1 MASMAKRGCSLL
13 LALVL
18 ALGLVVQTQAAG
30 STPSLS
36 QALTG
41 TAQYVYETVQA
52 PQVGSIGGD
61 WAVLGLARSGYT
73 VPAQYYRDYSAAV
86 EAYVKACN
94 GVLHEKKYTEY
105 SRVILALSSIGKDA
119 RDVAGYDLTKALG
132 DYDQTVWQGVNG
144 PIWALLALDC
154 RNYPMPQNPQ
164 AKTQATRQM
173 YVDYILSCQ
182 LPGGGWNLTKT
193 GTADPD
199 LTAMALQALAKYQD
213 QTNVKQAVS
222 QALTCLSRLQNPDGT
237 FSSEGVANG
246 ESCAQV
252 MIALGE
258 LGISLEDAR
267 FVKNG
272 CTLLDGLLTFYRPGQ
287 GFVHA
292 AAGGGANQMACEQ
305 ALMALAG
312 LQRAQSGQNSLYQM
326 SDARD
331 LTGESQ
337 TGQGLP
343 GKHADVQSS
352 PVILPGKTFPDIAG
366 HPNQAAIEA
375 LAARGIINGMTDTTF
390 APDETMTRAQF
401 ATIVVRGLG
410 LPEQTT
416 QVFDDV
422 KAGDWFA
429 PYVGSAYAY
438 GIVKGKSAT
447 RFDPNGTITRQE
459 AAVMVARAAKLCG
472 LDTELDAAAVR
483 DTLAQFTDYVTA
495 GDWARQ
501 ELAFCYRQGIL
512 DDSALTIQPL
522 VPILRCEIA
531 QMLYNLLGSAQL
543 L

>member
-18 ALGLVVQTQAAG
+18 ALGLVVQTQAAS

-41 TAQYVYETVQA
+41 TAQYVYETVKA

-199 LTAMALQALAKYQD
+199 LTAMALQALARYQD

-272 CTLLDGLLTFYRPGQ
+272 RTLLDGLLTFYRPGQ

-375 LAARGIINGMTDTTF
+375 LAARGIINGMTDTSF

>member
-213 QTNVKQAVS
+213 QAKVKQAVS
-222 QALTCLSRLQNPDGT
+222 QGLTCLSRLQNPDGT

-272 CTLLDGLLTFYRPGQ
+272 RTLLDGLLTFYRPGQ

-483 DTLAQFTDYVTA
+483 DALAQFTDYVTA

>member
-18 ALGLVVQTQAAG
+18 ALGLVVQTQAAS

-41 TAQYVYETVQA
+41 TAQYVYETVKA

-199 LTAMALQALAKYQD
+199 LTAMALQALARYQD

-272 CTLLDGLLTFYRPGQ
+272 RTLLDGLLTFYRPGQ

-375 LAARGIINGMTDTTF
+375 LAARGIINGMTDTSF

-483 DTLAQFTDYVTA
+483 DALAQFTDYVTA

>member
-272 CTLLDGLLTFYRPGQ
+272 RTLLDGLLTFYRPGQ

-375 LAARGIINGMTDTTF
+375 LAARGIINGITDTSF
-390 APDETMTRAQF
+390 APDKTMTRAQF

>member
-41 TAQYVYETVQA
+41 TAQYVYETVKA

-173 YVDYILSCQ
+173 YVDDILACQ
-182 LPGGGWNLTKT
+182 LPDGGWNLTKT

-213 QTNVKQAVS
+213 QAKVKQAVS
-222 QALTCLSRLQNPDGT
+222 QGLTCLSRLQNPDGT

-272 CTLLDGLLTFYRPGQ
+272 RTLLDGLLTFYRPGQ

-343 GKHADVQSS
+343 GKHTDVQSS

>member
-41 TAQYVYETVQA
+41 TAQYVYETVKA

-199 LTAMALQALAKYQD
+199 LTAMALQALARYQD

-272 CTLLDGLLTFYRPGQ
+272 RTLLDGLLTFYRPGQ

>member
-213 QTNVKQAVS
+213 QAKVKQAVS
-222 QALTCLSRLQNPDGT
+222 QGLTCLSRLQNPDGT

-272 CTLLDGLLTFYRPGQ
+272 RTLLDGLLTFYRPGQ

-343 GKHADVQSS
+343 GKHADVQPS

-410 LPEQTT
+410 LPEQTP

-483 DTLAQFTDYVTA
+483 DALAQFTDYVTA